1 MTQTLRRDR
10 ELVLSRLK
18 YEMAAYRVR
27 LSMLALEDA
36 LSAPEAQFNPNHDPA
51 NGRFTS
57 GGSGGGGSF
66 GGGGA
71 SGGWTGSGR
80 RPNVR
85 PGRGG
90 APIIPGGGAP
100 LPAHPS
106 PVAPSSGGQTQSSA
120 AGSTAPGE
128 TARIS
133 PNIKAQVDAIR
144 ADFERQTGLRIKV
157 TSGARTPV
165 EQAQAMYD
173 KLQKGGS
180 LSIYANQTA
189 AAEVQAAYDLA
200 RKSGA
205 GMTDAVAS
213 MSKVIQGQV
222 GRGVYISKH
231 LTDMAIDI
239 STLSADQKVLARDKL
254 GILFSIIEKNGGK
267 ILQESK
273 PPHLHVQF
281 WRVSCFKDLGT
292 NWYLR

>member
-10 ELVLSRLK
+10 DLARSRLK
-18 YEMAAYRVR
+18 YEMAALRVR
-27 LSMLALEDA
+27 LSMLALDEA
-36 LSAPEAQFNPNHDPA
+36 LSAPEEKLNPNHDPA

-57 GGSGGGGSF
+57 GGGRGF

-80 RPNVR
+80 RPDAG
-85 PGRGG
+85 PGQGD
-90 APIIPGGGAP
+90 APILPGGGAP
-100 LPAHPS
+100 LPVHPS
-106 PVAPSSGGQTQSSA
+106 PSIPSSGGQTQTSA
-120 AGSTAPGE
+120 ASSTAPGE

-133 PNIKAQVDAIR
+133 PKIKAQVDAIR
-144 ADFERQTGLRIKV
+144 ADFERQTGLQIKV
-157 TSGARTPV
+157 TSGVRTPE

-205 GMTDAVAS
+205 GMTETVAS
-213 MSKVIQGQV
+213 MASVIQGQV
-222 GRGVYISKH
+222 RRGVYISKH
-231 LTDMAIDI
+231 LTNMAIDI
-239 STLSADQKVLARDKL
+239 STLSADRKVLARDKL

-267 ILQESK
+267 ILHESN
-273 PPHLHVQF
+273 PTHIHVQF
-281 WRVSCFKDLGT
+281 QRESCFKKLDSMSS
-292 NWYLR
+292 LR

>member
-1 MTQTLRRDR
+1 M
-10 ELVLSRLK
+10 
-18 YEMAAYRVR
+18 
-27 LSMLALEDA
+27 
-36 LSAPEAQFNPNHDPA
+36 
-51 NGRFTS
+51 
-57 GGSGGGGSF
+57 
-66 GGGGA
+66 
-71 SGGWTGSGR
+71 
-80 RPNVR
+80 
-85 PGRGG
+85 
-90 APIIPGGGAP
+90 
-100 LPAHPS
+100 
-106 PVAPSSGGQTQSSA
+106 
-120 AGSTAPGE
+120 
-128 TARIS
+128 
-133 PNIKAQVDAIR
+133 DAIR

-157 TSGARTPV
+157 TSGARTPE
-165 EQAQAMYD
+165 EQARA
-173 KLQKGGS
+173 
-180 LSIYANQTA
+180 IYANQTA

-281 WRVSCFKDLGT
+281 
-292 NWYLR
+292 